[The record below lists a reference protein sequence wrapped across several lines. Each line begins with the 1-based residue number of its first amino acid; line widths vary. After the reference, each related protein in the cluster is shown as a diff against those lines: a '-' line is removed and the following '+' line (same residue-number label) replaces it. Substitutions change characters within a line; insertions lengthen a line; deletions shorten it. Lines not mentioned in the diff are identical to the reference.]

1 MARYDD
7 IDTKFVFFATL
18 VSCLLLVAIL
28 QGTQAICYYMANAEE
43 QRKLESSEYVDSI
56 KVISEQKDSLAG
68 YKKVTVP
75 PATGPDGKPVS
86 TEPST
91 KIQIPL
97 ERAQELILEEA
108 KKAAKEPSVKA

>member
-28 QGTQAICYYMANAEE
+28 QGTQALCYFMANAEE
-43 QRKLESSEYVDSI
+43 ARKLGSSEYVEST
-56 KVISEQKDSLAG
+56 KVISEQQASLTG
-68 YKKVTVP
+68 YQKVAVP
-75 PATGPDGKPVS
+75 PASGSDGKANS
-86 TEPST
+86 EKPST

-97 ERAQELILEEA
+97 DRAAELLLEEA
-108 KKAAKEPSVKA
+108 KKNAEEPPAKA